1 VPLLASQDLRNSI
14 ATAPSMPNPDR
25 KDGKMHQT
33 SSKILRMTDDE
44 RPFTRDFQDLFAT
57 LITSLPLTPHRV
69 RFSRVEETFLSEE
82 AITNLGSLKFSQSNR
97 IPDPKNPS
105 RWVVTTTT
113 TTFSMAKE
121 MARSVC
127 QRFVDARL
135 MESAESKTNTGF
147 VTKGGVWQLTPKGSA
162 TLYRFCS
169 RNGIN
174 ARHIEPILRRSQMQ
188 MVSLERDPAT
198 DKLVQDRPTIE
209 IIFRRFMGS
218 EGPNLKS
225 STSLSD
231 SDSVSEY
238 ATGLVGIKMAKER
251 RVLDKLVNNSFTGKA
266 ASDWLLDC
274 CTTIDRRETYE
285 MAELFVKWQLMVPV
299 VEDRAY
305 VRANPM
311 ATYFQPTKHAI
322 YTITERGQRV
332 CGWLARPPS
341 IDSEDSRDTKD
352 PKSRLAKDSNVNRL
366 NVILQD
372 AALRLLFKEFLRQSL
387 CEENLQF
394 YFDVSD
400 FTSNYRALEKSGKL
414 ERPEAVR
421 ETLAAAY
428 GKCVHTVFRAALIDP
443 GLYNS
448 FLASGAPSELNIDHS
463 LRNRL
468 DSRMIRTNTD
478 EESMRGS
485 LEEVVDLFELAQNV
499 VFKLMAS
506 VSFNT
511 LPAWPLFD

>member
-1 VPLLASQDLRNSI
+1 
-14 ATAPSMPNPDR
+14 MPNPDR
-25 KDGKMHQT
+25 NNGRMHQS

-44 RPFTRDFQDLFAT
+44 RPFTRDFKDLFST

-135 MESAESKTNTGF
+135 IESAENKSITTFN
-147 VTKGGVWQLTPKGSA
+147 TKGGVWQLTPKGLSI
-162 TLYRFCS
+162 LSRFCS

-174 ARHIEPILRRSQMQ
+174 ARHIEPLLKRNHMH
-188 MVSLERDPAT
+188 MVALERDSLT
-198 DKLVQDRPTIE
+198 DKIHQDRATVE

-218 EGPNLKS
+218 DGPNLKS
-225 STSLSD
+225 SVSLSD
-231 SDSVSEY
+231 SDSISDY
-238 ATGLVGIKMAKER
+238 ATGLIGVKMAKER
-251 RVLDKLVNNSFTGKA
+251 RVLDKIVPYTFTGKA

-274 CTTIDRRETYE
+274 TTTIDRRETYE
-285 MAELFVKWQLMVPV
+285 MAELFVKWGLIQPV
-299 VEDRAY
+299 IEDRAY
-305 VRANPM
+305 TRQHPM
-311 ATYFQPTKHAI
+311 STYFQPTKHAV
-322 YTITERGQRV
+322 YTVTERGQRV
-332 CGWLARPPS
+332 CGWIARPPS
-341 IDSEDSRDTKD
+341 VESEDSRDVKEKGRMT
-352 PKSRLAKDSNVNRL
+352 RDSNVGRL

-372 AALRLLFKEFLRQSL
+372 AALRLLFREFLRQSL
-387 CEENLQF
+387 CEENLGF
-394 YFDVSD
+394 YLDVTEFISA
-400 FTSNYRALEKSGKL
+400 YRQLDESGRLSK
-414 ERPEAVR
+414 PDVVR
-421 ETLAAAY
+421 ETLAGAY
-428 GKCVHTVFRAALIDP
+428 

-468 DSRMIRTNTD
+468 DSRMIRTNPDD
-478 EESMRGS
+478 EAMRES
-485 LEEVVDLFELAQNV
+485 LDEVIELFELAQAA

-506 VSFNT
+506 DSVPKFLRDPKNATVFRDHEIDLISGTNRTLSPAPEGLVSRSNT
-511 LPAWPLFD
+511 RS